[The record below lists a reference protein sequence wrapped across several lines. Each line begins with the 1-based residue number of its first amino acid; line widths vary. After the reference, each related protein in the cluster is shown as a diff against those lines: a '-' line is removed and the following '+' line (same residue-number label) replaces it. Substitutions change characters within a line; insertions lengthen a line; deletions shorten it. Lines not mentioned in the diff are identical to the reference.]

1 MDRSEKEN
9 LLQAEERYLDP
20 DRDTARVTEL
30 DYLFFVASRRKHI
43 ANNKAVN
50 RKQTDESN
58 IKL

>member
-1 MDRSEKEN
+1 MNRYEREN

-30 DYLFFVASRRKHI
+30 DYLFFVASRRKN
-43 ANNKAVN
+43 AVNNKAVN
-50 RKQTDESN
+50 RKQTDENN